1 MKILFLGDIVGKP
14 GRAALAETLPDLRLE
29 YKPDAVIVNGENAT
43 HGKGIN
49 KSAYNFFMEKGVD
62 VVTSGDHAFDLAEVN
77 EVYEQVDCQLL
88 RPANYPNQKE
98 TPGNGYII
106 IDTPA
111 GKLGVINLQG
121 RVFMREGMD
130 SPFKVVDDI
139 LSKPEIKDIPIFVD
153 FHTEATSEIAAMGWY
168 LDGRVSAVVGTHTH
182 VQTADARILPKGTAF
197 ISDVGMC
204 GPRDSILGVDKNI
217 ILKKFLTAMPLKHE
231 LAEMPAI
238 VNAVIVDTASNSIET
253 ISKVVKEG

>member
-14 GRAALAETLPDLRLE
+14 GRAALAEVLPDLRAE
-29 YKPDAVIVNGENAT
+29 YKPDVVIVNGENAT
-43 HGKGIN
+43 HGKGVG
-49 KSAYNFFMEKGVD
+49 KSAYHFFMDKGID
-62 VVTSGDHAFDLAEVN
+62 VITSGDHAFDVAEVN
-77 EVYEQVDCQLL
+77 DIYAQNDCLLL
-88 RPANYPNQKE
+88 RPANYPANQE
-98 TPGNGYII
+98 TPGKGYIV

-130 SPFKVVDDI
+130 SPFQTVDRI
-139 LSKPEIKDIPIFVD
+139 LEKPELKDISILVD
-153 FHTEATSEIAAMGWY
+153 FHTEATSEIMAMGWY

-204 GPRDSILGVDKNI
+204 GPRDSVLGVDKNI
-217 ILKKFLTAMPLKHE
+217 ILQKFLTAMPLKHE
-231 LAEMPAI
+231 LADGPVI
-238 VNAVIVDTASNSIET
+238 VNGVIIET
-253 ISKVVKEG
+253 GEDSKIESIQRIID